1 MLRRVA
7 VVAAALLA
15 PLVVADTANAEP
27 GGCAVVDGT
36 GQCLVRAADPGRPG
50 GPQDPARVARPAAP
64 AGRAAAPEPISPEF
78 LQQQIAGK
86 PAIDGLRAGLPQ
98 QPAVPNGPAPA
109 AVAQARAA
117 GLAQQAVEQLTLRAP
132 SIHTSTPAS
141 AFVGVPLWLWI
152 ERGAQFTGPVSTTA
166 SAGTAQVTAT
176 GKLVGVE
183 WSMGPPGASVKCV
196 GPGTPWNGQRGAS
209 PDCGY
214 AYTARSLPERT
225 GGTGKWTITATG
237 VWQVNWVG
245 NSDGAPV
252 DGVQTVRVSSQ
263 STLPVGEV
271 QVLVSGGGR

>member
-7 VVAAALLA
+7 VVAAALLV
-15 PLVVADTANAEP
+15 PFVVAGIAEAEP
-27 GGCAVVDGT
+27 GGCAVIDGT

-50 GPQDPARVARPAAP
+50 GPQDPARAARPAAP
-64 AGRAAAPEPISPEF
+64 AGRAAPEAISPEF

-98 QPAVPNGPAPA
+98 QPTPNGPAPA

-117 GLAQQAVEQLTLRAP
+117 VLAQQAVEQLTLQPPAIR
-132 SIHTSTPAS
+132 TSTPAT

-183 WSMGPPGASVKCV
+183 WSMGPPGADVKCV
-196 GPGTPWNGQRGAS
+196 GPGTPWNGQRGPS

-214 AYTARSLPERT
+214 VYTARSLPERT
-225 GGTGKWTITATG
+225 GGTGKWTITATS
-237 VWQVNWVG
+237 VWQVNWAG
-245 NSDGAPV
+245 NSDGVPV
-252 DGVQTVRVSSQ
+252 DGAQTVRVSSQ

-271 QVLVSGGGR
+271 QVLVSGGGQ